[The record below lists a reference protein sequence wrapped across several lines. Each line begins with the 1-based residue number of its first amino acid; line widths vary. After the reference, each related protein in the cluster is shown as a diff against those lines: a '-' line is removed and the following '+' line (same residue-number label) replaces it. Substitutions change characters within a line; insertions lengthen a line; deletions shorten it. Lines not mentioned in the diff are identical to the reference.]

1 MSDLIYISRNF
12 TELGGFESREIIDFH
27 KRSILSESDF
37 VRVNGS
43 DQWLPLHD
51 WISGARNASP
61 VKVAAGGKGKT
72 KPKIVKSI
80 PRAK

>member
-1 MSDLIYISRNF
+1 MSDLIYIIRNF

-27 KRSILSESDF
+27 KRRILSESDF
-37 VRVNGS
+37 VRVSGS

-61 VKVAAGGKGKT
+61 VKVAAGGNGKT
-72 KPKIVKSI
+72 KPKNVNANT
-80 PRAK
+80 RAK

>member
-37 VRVNGS
+37 VRVSGS
-43 DQWLPLHD
+43 DQWIPLHD

-61 VKVAAGGKGKT
+61 VKVAAGGNGKA
-72 KPKIVKSI
+72 KAKNGKANARVK
-80 PRAK
+80 